1 MASYRFEVHRHSDPT
16 GLSGTGVIAEG
27 VTFDDGRALT
37 RWNGYTTGVRQI
49 DLWDHLDD
57 ILLVHGHGG
66 ATEIHWV
73 DDPPDWWRAPLAPV
87 RAAAAAVQP
96 RPRT

>member
-1 MASYRFEVHRHSDPT
+1 MTSYRFEVHRHRDPT
-16 GLSGTGVIAEG
+16 GLSGTGVVAEG

-37 RWNGYTTGVRQI
+37 RWSGQTTGVHQI
-49 DLWDHLDD
+49 DLWDRLDD

-73 DDPPDWWRAPLAPV
+73 DGPPGWWRAPLTSVRPAVGQTAP
-87 RAAAAAVQP
+87 Q
-96 RPRT
+96 